1 MTFGLGCTQ
10 PPQLGGRAFEGLF
23 SECKLFER
31 PDDVPTAFFKIA
43 KLIEGETAQHSVD
56 GGHYCIRFD
65 VHEAIDSF

>member
-1 MTFGLGCTQ
+1 MQ
-10 PPQLGGRAFEGLF
+10 
-23 SECKLFER
+23 LFER
-31 PDDVPTAFFKIA
+31 PDDVPAAFFKIA